1 MSSTTKPIRNFCII
15 AHIDHGKST
24 LADRLLEHTGTISKK
39 KMQDQVLD
47 NMELERE
54 RGITIKSHS
63 IRIDY
68 NGHILNLID
77 TPGHV
82 DFTYE
87 VSRTLSASEG
97 ALLIVDAAQGIEAQ
111 TVTNYLL
118 AIDNDLEIIPVV
130 NKVDLPN
137 ADIENVTSQIIELV
151 GCSKDDILLA
161 SAKTGEGIEDI
172 LTTIID
178 KIPSPDE
185 PKNEEFKGLIFDSI
199 YDRYRGVVA
208 YVRVYEGSLKKGSRI
223 KFFAHNTHYDVDEV
237 GHFVIER
244 KKADS
249 IKAGEVGYI
258 IANVRDIEHVL
269 AGDTVT
275 NFNKPCKSPL
285 PGFQKIKPMVFSGLF
300 PSDAG
305 DYDDLR
311 TALEKLKLNDAS
323 LSFEPEVSDAL
334 GFGYRCGFLG
344 LLHMEI
350 IQERLEREFDLSI
363 VTTSP
368 NVKYL
373 ANLKDGSQ
381 VEVQRPALLPEPKF
395 LESLMEPIVTAEIL
409 TPVDYIGNVM
419 KICEE
424 KRGKYKSTQ
433 YLSKSKVQLIY
444 ELPLGEILFDFYDKM
459 KSGSKG
465 YASFDYTFK
474 EYQTSKLDK
483 LDILIN
489 KEPVDALSMICAKKD
504 SYHRGLALCQ
514 KLKELI
520 PRHQIQIPIQASIG
534 SRVIARTNIAPFRKN
549 VTEKLYGGDVTRKNK
564 LLQKQKKGKKRM
576 RMIGRVEVPQE
587 ALLAVLKI

>member
-39 KMQDQVLD
+39 KMQNQVLD

-118 AIDNDLEIIPVV
+118 AIDNDLAIIPVI

-172 LTTIID
+172 LTTIIN
-178 KIPSPDE
+178 KIPPPDE

-275 NFNKPCKSPL
+275 NFNKPCKNPL

>member
-118 AIDNDLEIIPVV
+118 AIDNDLEIIPVI

-137 ADIENVTSQIIELV
+137 ANIENVKSQIIELV

-178 KIPSPDE
+178 KIPPPDE

>member
-118 AIDNDLEIIPVV
+118 AIDNDLEIIPVI

-137 ADIENVTSQIIELV
+137 ANIENVTSQIIELV

-172 LTTIID
+172 LTTIIN
-178 KIPSPDE
+178 KIPPPDE